1 MQDNF
6 RRFVSPAASVA
17 LALAFAAHVYAHLG
31 DYTAERG
38 AAALGKTALMALA
51 FGAMSYLV
59 IETIVAMC
67 GSLFEGLAST
77 ADPQDRDKSS
87 SDDPRGQDGFR

>member
-6 RRFVSPAASVA
+6 RRFVPLAASAA
-17 LALAFAAHVYAHLG
+17 LALAFAAHVYFHLG

-38 AAALGKTALMALA
+38 VAALGKTALMALA
-51 FGAMSYLV
+51 FGAMAYLV

-67 GSLFEGLAST
+67 GSLFEGLT
-77 ADPQDRDKSS
+77 APLDQREQEKPA
-87 SDDPRGQDGFR
+87 SDDARGRDRVR